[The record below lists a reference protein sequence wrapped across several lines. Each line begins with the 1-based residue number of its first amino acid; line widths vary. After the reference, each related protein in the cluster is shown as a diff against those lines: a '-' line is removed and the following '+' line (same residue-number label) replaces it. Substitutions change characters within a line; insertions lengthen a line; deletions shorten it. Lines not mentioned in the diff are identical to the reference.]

1 MLTDIQSVTD
11 DPVIDNSIRNS
22 HPMSSDKQIQH
33 FTDDTAI
40 ATHTEPGWFLALR
53 RGSQL
58 MAVFRDYPH
67 PSIVLSLKNAQIMI
81 GLALSADEL
90 AKNKNT
96 GFAAYD
102 YVFISSRYCTTSAL
116 TQALTDLTRN
126 NWSIDRQT

>member
-11 DPVIDNSIRNS
+11 DPVSDS
-22 HPMSSDKQIQH
+22 HAMPLDKQIQH
-33 FTDDTAI
+33 FTDVTAI
-40 ATHTEPGWFLALR
+40 ATHTDPNWFLALR

-58 MAVFRDYPH
+58 MAVFCDYPH

-90 AKNKNT
+90 AKNEINE
-96 GFAAYD
+96 FAAYD

-126 NWSIDRQT
+126 NWSIDQQT